1 MALDDILRKIK
12 ADAQAEADAILSAA
26 HAERA
31 RVLQEAGNRA
41 QAAARRVEATGSARA
56 DEAKR
61 KELATANVEVC
72 RMVLQAK
79 QQVLNEVFERA
90 VDGLGDLPDGEY
102 RELLAGLAAQ
112 GALSGSEQIVV
123 SQRDRGRLGEGFP
136 VIVNRLLQARGLPG
150 NLSYSERT
158 RPFRGGLVLS
168 AGDIEMNM
176 SFERTLASLR
186 ESLEPGVAAML
197 FSEGSAGVAR

>member
-26 HAERA
+26 HAERE
-31 RVLQEAGNRA
+31 RVLQEAGRRA
-41 QAAARRVEATGSARA
+41 QAAAQRIEATGRTRA

-61 KELATANVEVC
+61 KDLATANVEV
-72 RMVLQAK
+72 RRIVLEAK
-79 QQVLNEVFERA
+79 RQVLNEVFERA
-90 VDGLGDLPDGEY
+90 LDRLGDLPDGEY

-123 SQRDRGRLGEGFP
+123 SQRDRERLGDGFP
-136 VIVNRLLQARGLPG
+136 AMVNQLLQARGLPG
-150 NLSYSERT
+150 NLSYSQRT
-158 RPFRGGLVLS
+158 RALRGGLVLS

-186 ESLEPGVAAML
+186 ESLEPEVATTL